1 MLFALIVCLA
11 MGANAFLPTK
21 IFPSSRSKL
30 GATTGIGKKSPQGSA
45 GGSTSHPLTPKRL
58 ETIGGVQHNSYVEV
72 RPVAALQEGMKMRVL
87 PNSDILVSELCLGT
101 MMFGEQVSK
110 EDAFAQLD
118 AATGVHGINFIDTA
132 ESYPAPAAP
141 STTGRSE
148 SIIGEWLRGASST
161 GGSGKTKASSSRRAS
176 TVIST
181 KICGFSDQI
190 TWCRKD
196 QSVGTRVNK
205 KQVMEAV
212 DAQLSRLGTDY
223 IDLLQIHWP
232 DRYVQ
237 LYGAPEYLYDLE
249 RRGGSLSGPAAEN
262 PPTAIREQ
270 LEIMQELI
278 QKGKI
283 RAFGL
288 SNETPY
294 GIGAFST
301 AAQLLDLP
309 KPVTVQNCYNLLVR
323 NDFETG
329 MQEACSVAN
338 ANMGL
343 LAYSPL
349 AGGALTGKYNSISGK
364 TPEEAR
370 LRKYTGFMHRY
381 IAPPCTAA
389 IKDYAKMAESFSI
402 PLTQIA
408 LAFVYSRP
416 FVTSTVIGATSL
428 QQLEDNVHAL
438 NLLPFSSEILT
449 QVNNLGR
456 KHIDPARGAFEIVDP
471 TLNYVDPSKLPWGA
485 KDQDVDPELDA
496 LISQRFNKF

>member
-1 MLFALIVCLA
+1 MLFALTVCLA
-11 MGANAFLPTK
+11 MGLTTNGFLAQN
-21 IFPSSRSKL
+21 FPSSRTHTL
-30 GATTGIGKKSPQGSA
+30 NATPGKKTPSA
-45 GGSTSHPLTPKRL
+45 SDVQTAPATRRL
-58 ETIGGVQHNSYVEV
+58 ETIGGVQHNGYVEV
-72 RPVAALQEGMKMRVL
+72 RPVANLQEGMKMRLL

-101 MMFGEQVSK
+101 MMYGEQVSK

-132 ESYPAPAAP
+132 ESYPSPAAP

-148 SIIGEWLRGASST
+148 SIIGEWLRQ
-161 GGSGKTKASSSRRAS
+161 GSAGGKTKASSSRRAS

-249 RRGGSLSGPAAEN
+249 RRGLGGGSSES
-262 PPTAIREQ
+262 PTAIREQ

-349 AGGALTGKYNSISGK
+349 AGGALTGKYNLQ
-364 TPEEAR
+364 EAPSAQGR

-389 IKDYAKMAESFSI
+389 IKDYAKMAESFST

-408 LAFVYSRP
+408 LAYVYSRP
-416 FVTSTVIGATSL
+416 FVTSTIIGATSL

-438 NLLPFSSEILT
+438 NLLPFSPEILA
-449 QVNNLGR
+449 QVNSLGR
-456 KHIDPARGAFEIVDP
+456 KHIDPARGAFDIVDP